1 MQRRRVLGPVTIL
14 LSSLLIV
21 FIMLSSS
28 LPNSFRRGE
37 VRSLDSLVYPSNAT
51 TIELTGCRVL
61 VNDTKPMPRTT
72 IRTIAITVLINGTAV
87 GTTTI
92 LSRQANTLGDVHE
105 RTYRLLPIVEYS
117 CGGKLHAIE
126 FTKLRHVNVSKISLM
141 IIEYMAPA
149 PSKGIKCFSN
159 EGDDIYVELVNGSKK
174 PMKKT
179 LLYTVLIEHGGYII
193 LEKR

>member
-1 MQRRRVLGPVTIL
+1 
-14 LSSLLIV
+14 
-21 FIMLSSS
+21 
-28 LPNSFRRGE
+28 
-37 VRSLDSLVYPSNAT
+37 
-51 TIELTGCRVL
+51 
-61 VNDTKPMPRTT
+61 MPRTT

-117 CGGKLHAIE
+117 CGGNLLAIE
-126 FTKLRHVNVSKISLM
+126 FTKLRHVNVSKISLI
-141 IIEYMAPA
+141 IIEYMAPV
-149 PSKGIKCFSN
+149 PSNDIRCFSN

-174 PMKKT
+174 PMRKT

-193 LEKR
+193 LEKDNRSIVKLVMVLNYLDGYTKQYGIEIVRVRVRQICLDSNCTAVFT